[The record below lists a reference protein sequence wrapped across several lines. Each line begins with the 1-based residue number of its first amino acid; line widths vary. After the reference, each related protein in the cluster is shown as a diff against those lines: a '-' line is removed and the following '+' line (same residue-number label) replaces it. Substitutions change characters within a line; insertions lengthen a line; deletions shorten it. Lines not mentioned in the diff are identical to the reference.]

1 LSQTSTESTSAASSS
16 SAAPTT
22 NKLNRT
28 SYPEKKVKLFEDL
41 QNLAKS
47 YNVIALSKMTKVRSA
62 QLMSIRKKFRNEI
75 KILTIK
81 NKVAQRSFEKIFND
95 VQGLEFLNNELEGQC
110 ALMFT
115 NISPF
120 KLNLTF
126 DKNKIFLAAKGGDIA
141 PNELT
146 IPAGNTGINPG
157 PVLSEFKES
166 KVPTKIDQGTIW
178 VSKDTVVAKPG
189 EVISQKLAALLSKLN
204 IKPIEAGIAVNF
216 AISEGLEFKEKDLK
230 IVIEEYI
237 QELVKS
243 YQEALTLSVEASYF
257 SKETM
262 PLILIKA
269 KQHATSLSIESG
281 YLSPETTG
289 LVLSKANS
297 IATSLYQQLGSKGYE
312 ASS

>member
-1 LSQTSTESTSAASSS
+1 MSQTTAE
-16 SAAPTT
+16 APTT
-22 NKLNRT
+22 NKLNRS
-28 SYPEKKVKLFEDL
+28 SYPEKKVKLYDDL
-41 QNLAKS
+41 QNLARS

-62 QLMSIRKKFRNEI
+62 QLMSIRKKFRNDI

-81 NKVAQRSFEKIFND
+81 NKVAQRSFEKIFDD
-95 VQGLEFLNNELEGQC
+95 VKGLEFLNHELEGQC

-141 PNELT
+141 PNELV

-189 EVISQKLAALLSKLN
+189 DVISQKLAALLSKLN

-230 IVIEEYI
+230 IVIEEYV
-237 QELVKS
+237 QDLVRS
-243 YQEALTLSVEASYF
+243 YQEALALSVEAAYF

-269 KQHATSLSIESG
+269 KQHAVSLSSESG
-281 YLSPETTG
+281 YISPDTAE
-289 LVLSKANS
+289 LVISKANS
-297 IATSLYQQLGSKGYE
+297 IATSLSQQLDSKGYKVN
-312 ASS
+312 S

>member
-1 LSQTSTESTSAASSS
+1 MSQTATEVAPEGSTT
-16 SAAPTT
+16 
-22 NKLNRT
+22 KRLNRT
-28 SYPEKKVKLFEDL
+28 SYPEKKVKLYENL
-41 QNLAKS
+41 QTLARS

-95 VQGLEFLNNELEGQC
+95 VKGLEFLNNELEGQC

-141 PNELT
+141 PNELV

-189 EVISQKLAALLSKLN
+189 DVISQKLAALLSKLN
-204 IKPIEAGIAVNF
+204 IKPMEAGIAVNF

-230 IVIEEYI
+230 IVIEDYA
-237 QELVKS
+237 QELIKS
-243 YQEALTLSVEASYF
+243 HQEALTLSVESAYF
-257 SKETM
+257 TKESM
-262 PLILIKA
+262 PFILLKA
-269 KQHATSLSIESG
+269 KQHAISLSSESG
-281 YLSPETTG
+281 YLSPDTTW
-289 LVLSKANS
+289 LVISKANM
-297 IATSLYQQLGSKGYE
+297 IATNLLQQLDSKGYK
-312 ASS
+312 SNT

>member
-1 LSQTSTESTSAASSS
+1 MSQTTAE
-16 SAAPTT
+16 APTI
-22 NKLNRT
+22 NKLNRS
-28 SYPEKKVKLFEDL
+28 SYPEKKVKLYDDL

-62 QLMSIRKKFRNEI
+62 QLMSIRKKFRNDI

-81 NKVAQRSFEKIFND
+81 NKVAQRSFEKIFDD
-95 VQGLEFLNNELEGQC
+95 VKGLEFLNHELEGQC

-141 PNELT
+141 PNELV

-166 KVPTKIDQGTIW
+166 KVPTRIDQGTIW

-189 EVISQKLAALLSKLN
+189 DVISQKLAALLSKLN

-237 QELVKS
+237 QDLVRS
-243 YQEALTLSVEASYF
+243 YQEALALSVEAAYF

-269 KQHATSLSIESG
+269 KQHAVSLSSESG
-281 YLSPETTG
+281 YISPDTAE
-289 LVLSKANS
+289 LVISKANS
-297 IATSLYQQLGSKGYE
+297 IATSLSQQLDSKGYKVN
-312 ASS
+312 S